1 MSKIT
6 VTINGQAVQCDAQ
19 HTLMDA
25 CESAGTYVPHLC
37 HHAGLTPH
45 GSCRL
50 CIVNVNGKISAAC
63 TTPVSE
69 GATVI
74 TETPDLNQMRLRLTQ
89 LLFTEGNHFCPSCE
103 LSGNCQLQATAYHLG
118 MLENHYPHGFPHRQL
133 DASHDALI
141 IDRDRCINCALC
153 VRASQQIDHKH
164 VFELVGRGPT
174 TTIAS
179 VSDSGLL
186 ADTALE
192 KQDSACHICPTGALL
207 LREKPY
213 SHPIGTRLYD
223 NADIAVHGNQRPER
237 LDDPQDSHH
246 GESGIRG
253 TTA

>member
-1 MSKIT
+1 MSNINI
-6 VTINGQAVQCDAQ
+6 TINGQTVQCEDQ
-19 HTLMDA
+19 HTLMNA
-25 CESAGTYVPHLC
+25 CESAGAYVPHLC

-50 CIVNVNGKISAAC
+50 CIVNVNGKIRAAC

-74 TETPDLNQMRLRLTQ
+74 TETPELNQMRLRLTQ

-118 MLENHYPHGFPHRQL
+118 MLENHYAHSFPHRQL

-153 VRASQQIDHKH
+153 VRASQQLDHKQ
-164 VFELVGRGPT
+164 VFQLVGRGPT

-192 KQDSACHICPTGALL
+192 KHDSACHICPTGALL

-223 NADIAVHGNQRPER
+223 NADIAAHGNQRPES
-237 LDDPQDSHH
+237 LDAAENTSHSH
-246 GESGIRG
+246 SDDRG